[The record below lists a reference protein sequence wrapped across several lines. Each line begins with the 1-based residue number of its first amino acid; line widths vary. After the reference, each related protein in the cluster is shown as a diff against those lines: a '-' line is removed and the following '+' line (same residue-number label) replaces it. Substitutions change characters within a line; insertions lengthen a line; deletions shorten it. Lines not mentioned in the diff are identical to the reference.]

1 MSKFEES
8 NFYKALQDFFINAD
22 KKTFLQFLAEFYNR
36 TEGIIDKDNIQDD
49 LIKELRELYLEFNE
63 KGIDE
68 NIVREKVNYFVEN
81 NGKIKDIIA
90 KLIINTNNIEN
101 VSSQLETIT
110 EKTLNKIN
118 ALSIG
123 FKNDGVSDNL
133 QAINNFINNNSNTT
147 LYFPNGTYCFSNS
160 FDFKENLFIELDNKA
175 ELKLISQNNI
185 DNFITLNLTKTQGYS
200 YGNFIKGNG
209 IINGNFK
216 CDNLI
221 GLSYYRHLNI
231 DGVILKNFNKKGI
244 ITRQQG
250 NTGGELK
257 ASNLLIQN
265 EKDIIGSYGIY
276 DNGHDNMFD
285 NIIIQDV
292 EVCLSTNSS
301 QFNAIHG
308 WISKSNLIETS
319 VFAEINNANAVFN
332 NCVIDTIM
340 NGFKPTENHYSVMVN
355 NLVVM
360 FSTSVWGTPSNRHT
374 LFIGNDE
381 TKYCVNN
388 CRINVP
394 FNIKFASLSTM
405 YSSNFKNISID
416 KYTSS
421 LNIENLIITNTNKEL
436 QGRGSL
442 YNLDF
447 NKCIV
452 NGNFTVNPNWLN
464 SPIANTYGVLTVMAS
479 GDWIT
484 QIYKPKSNY
493 GNSLYIRVG
502 KENDWG
508 NWDEF
513 KNTILSSSTV
523 SNDANNC
530 VFEGSY
536 TTNPNWLNLPDTTMS
551 SYGVL
556 TVNQSGDFVMQIYKI
571 KFNHDFYIRVGK
583 KGDWENWTKFTG
595 VNIN

>member
-1 MSKFEES
+1 ME
-8 NFYKALQDFFINAD
+8 NIYNAIQNVYNMD
-22 KKTFLQFLAEFYNR
+22 KTTWQEVLAELYNLVS
-36 TEGIIDKDNIQDD
+36 N
-49 LIKELRELYLEFNE
+49 
-63 KGIDE
+63 
-68 NIVREKVNYFVEN
+68 VEN
-81 NGKIKDIIA
+81 KFDLFETKFGQLLGEEVTIELKKMYDDGSLATLIND
-90 KLIINTNNIEN
+90 KLLKE
-101 VSSQLETIT
+101 VSDKLDTIVG
-110 EKTLNKIN
+110 KTLIKIN

-123 FKNDGVSDNL
+123 FKNDGISDNL
-133 QAINNFINNNSNTT
+133 EVMINFINTKSNTT
-147 LYFPNGTYCFSNS
+147 LYFPNGTYCFSNG

-231 DGVILKNFNKKGI
+231 TGVILKNFNKKGL
-244 ITRQQG
+244 ITRHQG

-257 ASNLLIQN
+257 ATNLLIQN
-265 EKDIIGSYGIY
+265 EKGIIGSYGIY

-285 NIIIQDV
+285 NIIIQDM

-319 VFAEINNANAVFN
+319 VFAEINDVSAVFN
-332 NCVIDTIM
+332 NCVVDTIM
-340 NGFKPTENHYSVMVN
+340 NGFKPIQNYYSAMIN

-360 FSTSVWGTPSNRHT
+360 FSIPVWGTPSNTHT
-374 LFIGNDE
+374 LFLGNDE

-388 CRINVP
+388 CKINAP
-394 FNIKFASLSTM
+394 FTIKFASLPTM
-405 YSSNFKNISID
+405 FYSSFKNISVD
-416 KYTSS
+416 KVSS
-421 LNIENLIITNTNKEL
+421 ATVKNLIITNTNREL

-442 YNLDF
+442 FNLDF
-447 NKCIV
+447 NKCNV
-452 NGNFTVNPNWLN
+452 NGNFTVTPDWLN
-464 SPIANTYGVLTVMAS
+464 SPIDNTYGVLTVMAS

-484 QIYKPKSNY
+484 QIYKPRSNY
-493 GNSLYIRVG
+493 GKSLYIRVG

-513 KNTILSSSTV
+513 KGTSV
-523 SNDANNC
+523 
-530 VFEGSY
+530 V
-536 TTNPNWLNLPDTTMS
+536 
-551 SYGVL
+551 
-556 TVNQSGDFVMQIYKI
+556 
-571 KFNHDFYIRVGK
+571 
-583 KGDWENWTKFTG
+583 
-595 VNIN
+595 